1 MAKNLKIITA
11 KSKSNLLKILLVIA
25 ALLML
30 SVLVPAIFPNATGVF
45 GTIVGYFV
53 AVNDHFVS
61 FWMIYTFVA
70 LIVLASLKK

>member
-1 MAKNLKIITA
+1 MAKKLKIITA

-30 SVLVPAIFPNATGVF
+30 SVLVPTIFPNATGVL
-45 GTIVGYFV
+45 GTIVSYFV
-53 AVNDHFVS
+53 AINGHFVS